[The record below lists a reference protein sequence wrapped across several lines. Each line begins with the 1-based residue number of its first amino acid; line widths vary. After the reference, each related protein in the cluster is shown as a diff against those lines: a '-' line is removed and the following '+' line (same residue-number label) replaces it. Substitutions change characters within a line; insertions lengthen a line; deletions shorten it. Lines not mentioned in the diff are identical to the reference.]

1 MDPNANLAE
10 QLILANRILNGKE
23 GSCDSG
29 GLAELVLALIEWLSK
44 QGFKP
49 ERWK

>member
-10 QLILANRILNGKE
+10 QLILANRILNGE
-23 GSCDSG
+23 EDPCDSER
-29 GLAELVLALIEWLSK
+29 LAELVLAMNEWLSK